1 MDVIQNKMKLT
12 VAKENKVYNDF
23 LTDGVWLKKNK
34 KIWDLVAANEI
45 PNL

>member
-1 MDVIQNKMKLT
+1 MDVIQNKMKLP

-23 LTDGVWLKKNK
+23 LTDGVWFKK